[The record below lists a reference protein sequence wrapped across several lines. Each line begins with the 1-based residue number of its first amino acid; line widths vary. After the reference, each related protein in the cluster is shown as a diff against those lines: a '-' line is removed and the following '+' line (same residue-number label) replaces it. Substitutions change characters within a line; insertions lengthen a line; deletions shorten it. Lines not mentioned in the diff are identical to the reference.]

1 MAWFP
6 STFPARKHKDEAELL
21 GLNVPLVAHNSGMH
35 VIWQLDS
42 RALLHHQSQ
51 AFGPVATWWLLAV
64 PAPTSSHRFPSLSTP
79 AETGIFYIVHTGSA
93 FVLAS

>member
-1 MAWFP
+1 MAWFS

-51 AFGPVATWWLLAV
+51 ALDLWPHGGFWLSGAHLF
-64 PAPTSSHRFPSLSTP
+64 T
-79 AETGIFYIVHTGSA
+79 
-93 FVLAS
+93 